1 MATNTAYT
9 SNVTAKKQDGPL
21 SASGRITYPS
31 TSIVA
36 TDYTQ
41 VDLGF
46 IPTYIQWCD
55 VTSRVQI
62 EWFEGMAANS
72 CVKTAANGT
81 RTLEVTGGN
90 GGITVCD
97 SDGTANTAGRSF
109 KVLQNATLAAI
120 LASEVVNYRAG
131 GG

>member
-9 SNVTAKKQDGPL
+9 VNNATSKQDGPL
-21 SASGRITYPS
+21 SRTGRITYPA

-36 TDYTQ
+36 ADYTQ
-41 VDLGF
+41 VDVGF
-46 IPTYIQWCD
+46 VPKYIQWCN

-62 EWFEGMAANS
+62 EWFEGMAANT
-72 CVKTAANGT
+72 CIKTAANGT
-81 RTLEVTGGN
+81 RTIETTN
-90 GGITVCD
+90 GGITICD

-120 LASEVVNYRAG
+120 LASEVINFRAIG
-131 GG
+131 